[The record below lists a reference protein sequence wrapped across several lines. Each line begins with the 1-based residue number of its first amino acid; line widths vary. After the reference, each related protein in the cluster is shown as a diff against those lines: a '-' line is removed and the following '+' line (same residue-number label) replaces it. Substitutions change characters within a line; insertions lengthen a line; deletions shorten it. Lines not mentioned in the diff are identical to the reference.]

1 MQTENQDYVENR
13 PVWST
18 GLRNWAPAV
27 LWAGVIFFFSTDNFS
42 SANTSKFLES
52 LLSAIFSGITSERF
66 EVIHLLIRKLAH
78 WSEYLI
84 FSLLLIRALQGQFK
98 RKLELRRAVWIA
110 AGISIYALSD
120 ELHQVFVPSR
130 TASLADAALDSF
142 GGICGILW
150 TYLGTKGKSVAANAA
165 PSDDNGHRFCKKP

>member
-1 MQTENQDYVENR
+1 VQTENQDDVENR
-13 PVWST
+13 PGWST
-18 GLRNWAPAV
+18 GLRNWAPVV

-42 SANTSKFLES
+42 SANTSTFLEP
-52 LLSAIFSGITSERF
+52 LLSAIFSGISAAQF
-66 EVIHLLIRKLAH
+66 ELIQLLIRKLAH

-84 FSLLLIRALQGQFK
+84 FSLLLIRAFQGQFK
-98 RKLELRRAVWIA
+98 RKLELRRAAWIA
-110 AGISIYALSD
+110 AGIFIYALSD

-150 TYLGTKGKSVAANAA
+150 TYLGSKGKSVTANA
-165 PSDDNGHRFCKKP
+165 PPGNDDGRRFCKKT